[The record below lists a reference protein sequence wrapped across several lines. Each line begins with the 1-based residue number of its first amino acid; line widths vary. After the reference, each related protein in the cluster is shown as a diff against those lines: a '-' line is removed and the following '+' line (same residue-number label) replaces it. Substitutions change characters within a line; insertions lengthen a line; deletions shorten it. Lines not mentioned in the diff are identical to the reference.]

1 MRDDLGDRMKEY
13 EGREA
18 NRKVIPRLPVCARID
33 GKCFSKFTRGL
44 ERPYDIRL
52 SRLMIETTRRLM
64 EESAALA
71 GYTQSDEISLLFY
84 SEDAKSQMFFDG
96 RIQKMTSILA
106 SMTTA
111 LFNSKITE
119 YVPEKKDELAMF
131 DCRVW
136 ELPDKSEA
144 TNTFLWRELDASRNS
159 VSMAARTF
167 YSHEELQNR
176 TWDEMQELLF
186 QKGINWNEYPVFF
199 KRGTFLLRKSVE
211 SRFSPGDLSSLPL
224 LHDAHTNP
232 DLVIRRSVI
241 LEMELPAFSKISNR
255 VETLFEGAE
264 PVMCV

>member
-52 SRLMIETTRRLM
+52 SRLMIETTRKLM
-64 EESAALA
+64 QESTALA

-96 RIQKMTSILA
+96 RIQKLTSILA
-106 SMTTA
+106 SMITA
-111 LFNSKITE
+111 LFNSKLTE

-136 ELPDKSEA
+136 ELPDKSKA
-144 TNTFLWRELDASRNS
+144 TNTFL
-159 VSMAARTF
+159 
-167 YSHEELQNR
+167 
-176 TWDEMQELLF
+176 
-186 QKGINWNEYPVFF
+186 
-199 KRGTFLLRKSVE
+199 
-211 SRFSPGDLSSLPL
+211 
-224 LHDAHTNP
+224 
-232 DLVIRRSVI
+232 
-241 LEMELPAFSKISNR
+241 
-255 VETLFEGAE
+255 
-264 PVMCV
+264 